1 MAYYTIADAR
11 EAFRRR
17 QSQIAPGQSAIHMLQ
32 ASGKGA
38 LDLSRSDIL
47 LSHSL
52 KDAALLVGIKAILE
66 DQGFSVRLNWTV
78 EEPMVRSEVMPEM
91 AERIRRRMRLAD
103 SMLFVTE
110 DHYPNAKWAA
120 WELGYFEGV
129 QDGRVALLPLVQAQG
144 AHFDAREY
152 FALYPVVEHLDGT
165 SYVSRGDGSRSA
177 MTMRAFIKGSRNFTT
192 Y

>member
-11 EAFRRR
+11 EAFRRQ
-17 QSQIAPGQSAIHMLQ
+17 QSRLAPGQSAIHMLQ
-32 ASGKGA
+32 AHGKGA
-38 LDLSRSDIL
+38 LDLTRFDIL
-47 LSHSL
+47 LSHSI
-52 KDAALLVGIKAILE
+52 KDAALLVGVKAIFE
-66 DQGFSVRLNWTV
+66 DLGFTVRLNWTID
-78 EEPMVRSEVMPEM
+78 EPIVRSEVMPEM

-129 QDGRVALLPLVQAQG
+129 QDGRVAVLPLVQAQG
-144 AHFDAREY
+144 ARFDAREY
-152 FALYPVVEHLDGT
+152 FSLYPVVEHLDGT
-165 SYVSRGDGSRSA
+165 PFISRGDGSRSA
-177 MTMRAFIKGSRNFTT
+177 MTMRSFLKGSRSFNT